1 MKPLSDEDL
10 IARLRAEEV
19 PEPSPLFWE
28 HLSQRVHDA
37 VAAEP
42 IPSRRWFSGLTAVW
56 AGGAVAAIAVV
67 LIGVSLSVRRPSVDT
82 GSAGS
87 AAITQSVA
95 ADAAAAGQ
103 SLPAIDDDVSFAVM
117 EELASEIDFE
127 EAGAAGLMV
136 SPGAAEDAVTK
147 MSGEDQRALVELLQ
161 EEIKNSKSL

>member
-42 IPSRRWFSGLTAVW
+42 IPSRRWFTGLNAVW

-67 LIGVSLSVRRPSVDT
+67 LIGVSLSVRRQPVDT

-87 AAITQSVA
+87 AAMTQTVA
-95 ADAAAAGQ
+95 TDAGAGV
-103 SLPAIDDDVSFAVM
+103 SLPALDDDVSFAVM

-136 SPGAAEDAVTK
+136 SPGAAEDAVTG

-161 EEIKNSKSL
+161 QEIKNSKSL